1 MISNEVQMLINRMRS
16 NPEEFTVEAEFGDSR
31 TRETRNWTLLMSNIV
46 NNKPSLEILFTP
58 EEIKALRE
66 TASEILRPNA
76 LATIVK
82 TIVGGGEEETN
93 LQKLLNAKQ
102 QMEMEYTPR

>member
-1 MISNEVQMLINRMRS
+1 
-16 NPEEFTVEAEFGDSR
+16 
-31 TRETRNWTLLMSNIV
+31 MSNIV
-46 NNKPSLEILFTP
+46 NNKSNLEVLFTP

-66 TASEILRPNA
+66 TAFEILRPGA

-82 TIVGGGEEETN
+82 TIVGGASTPEEMY
-93 LQKLLNAKQ
+93 Q